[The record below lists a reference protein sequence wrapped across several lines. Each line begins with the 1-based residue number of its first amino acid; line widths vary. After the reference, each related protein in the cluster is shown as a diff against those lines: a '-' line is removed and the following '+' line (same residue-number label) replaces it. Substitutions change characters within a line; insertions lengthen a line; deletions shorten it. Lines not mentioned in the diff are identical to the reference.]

1 MERASVSPDVLRQAE
16 IFASLSDAERTAIAF
31 CFRGQRYL
39 PGEVVVREGE
49 PGATLLLVAEGIFVA
64 TARRADGLEEVL
76 SEIGPGEVV
85 GEMAFLDPAPRVATV
100 AAKTAGVTYEISHD
114 AMEALRERCPMAVS
128 AIVTGA
134 VRDVTR
140 RMRALD
146 ERIERELAREE
157 RTRT

>member
-1 MERASVSPDVLRQAE
+1 V
-16 IFASLSDAERTAIAF
+16 
-31 CFRGQRYL
+31 CFRGQRYA

-49 PGATLLLVAEGIFVA
+49 PGATLLLVAEGHFVA
-64 TARRADGLEEVL
+64 TTRRADGGDEVL

-100 AAKTAGVTYEISHD
+100 SARTIGVTYEISHD
-114 AMEALRERCPMAVS
+114 AMEALRERCPQAVA

-140 RMRALD
+140 RMRSLD
-146 ERIERELAREE
+146 ERIARELARDGRGEP
-157 RTRT
+157 